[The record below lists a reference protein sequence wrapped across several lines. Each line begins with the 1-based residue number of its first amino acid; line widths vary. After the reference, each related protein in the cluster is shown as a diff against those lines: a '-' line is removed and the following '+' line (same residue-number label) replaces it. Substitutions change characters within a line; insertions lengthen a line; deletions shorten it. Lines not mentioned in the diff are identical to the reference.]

1 MLPSEKSFL
10 NAEEFFFTPLISLR
24 IFLCVLSHS
33 LSYQTLLIVTRI
45 VNTQYALIIS
55 VFAMAAIKLCCNQS
69 GLNNRIYFLTILD
82 T

>member
-1 MLPSEKSFL
+1 MLSSEKSFL
-10 NAEEFFFTPLISLR
+10 NAEELFFTPLISLR

-33 LSYQTLLIVTRI
+33 LFYQTLLIVTRI

-55 VFAMAAIKLCCNQS
+55 VFAMAAIKLCYNQS